1 MGWAAKEAVRG
12 VEVTVEGARVG
23 VARVVEVMVV
33 VVKVVVAMVEGE
45 KVAVER
51 VVAAMVEVTAV
62 HLPSLLGV
70 IRSLQAQS
78 TSRAN
83 EGTERGTR
91 VAMTIRRRS
100 GA

>member
-1 MGWAAKEAVRG
+1 MAVVAKG
-12 VEVTVEGARVG
+12 VETAVVAMAAEVTA
-23 VARVVEVMVV
+23 

-45 KVAVER
+45 KVAVGR

-62 HLPSLLGV
+62 HLPSLLGA

>member
-1 MGWAAKEAVRG
+1 MAVVAKG
-12 VEVTVEGARVG
+12 VETAVVAMAAEVTA
-23 VARVVEVMVV
+23 
-33 VVKVVVAMVEGE
+33 VVKVVAARVEVE